1 MKLFSK
7 VIFASSL
14 ALNLNAQ
21 IFSVFFEN
29 DVINGEDKHYTNGTY
44 FTYLSDKDTN
54 NISKYKI

>member
-21 IFSVFFEN
+21 VFSVFLEN
-29 DVINGEDKHYTNGTY
+29 DVINGEIVRPSGRIDSSHIDRPFVVT
-44 FTYLSDKDTN
+44 LHAEL
-54 NISKYKI
+54 